1 MADDAV
7 DEELVDELDAM
18 GMVVGEVTRAEMRR
32 ENLLH
37 RSVFIVVRNDVDEL
51 LIHRRAAWKDLW
63 PDVWDI
69 AVSGVVAA
77 GEAWEL
83 AAVRELIE
91 ELGVSAELA
100 YLGEGS
106 YEDDDVREVARIY
119 QARCEGPF
127 DFSDNEIVE
136 AVWVPIGDLRDWLE
150 GRQVC
155 PDSMSLVLPR
165 LDAP

>member
-1 MADDAV
+1 MTDGSA
-7 DEELVDELDAM
+7 DEELIDQLDAM
-18 GMVVGEVTRAEMRR
+18 GMVIGEVTRAEMRR
-32 ENLLH
+32 ANLLH
-37 RSVFIVVRNDVDEL
+37 RSVFVVVRNDVDEL

-63 PDVWDI
+63 PDAWDI

-83 AAVRELIE
+83 AAARELIE
-91 ELGVSAELA
+91 ELGVSAERA

-106 YEDDDVREVARIY
+106 YEDDEVRVVARIY
-119 QARCEGPF
+119 QARSEGPF

-136 AVWVPIGDLRDWLE
+136 AVWVPIGDLREWLE

>member
-1 MADDAV
+1 MADGAV

-32 ENLLH
+32 GNLLH

-77 GEAWEL
+77 GKGQVPRAVNRLYTIYL
-83 AAVRELIE
+83 ACLCSTWNQSWTNKCCRCCTPCRNSRECC
-91 ELGVSAELA
+91 
-100 YLGEGS
+100 
-106 YEDDDVREVARIY
+106 DDANT
-119 QARCEGPF
+119 
-127 DFSDNEIVE
+127 FSCSWNIKSPCD
-136 AVWVPIGDLRDWLE
+136 
-150 GRQVC
+150 
-155 PDSMSLVLPR
+155 
-165 LDAP
+165 